1 MENKKVPELI
11 AETKWLELKR
21 NSRLRKQDLIDLIS
35 DVLDHP
41 VLEIDASLLTS
52 TTDVLVRPRV
62 EVNEQRRREMKGDAR
77 IEKWVGGNPKSYPK
91 NQSIKKEENLKS

>member
-1 MENKKVPELI
+1 MENKKVPELRP
-11 AETKWLELKR
+11 ETKWLELKR
-21 NSRLRKQDLIDLIS
+21 SSRLRKQDLIDLIS

-62 EVNEQRRREMKGDAR
+62 EVNEQRRREIR
-77 IEKWVGGNPKSYPK
+77 QIEEMLGLRNG
-91 NQSIKKEENLKS
+91 

>member
-1 MENKKVPELI
+1 MENKKAPELR
-11 AETKWLELKR
+11 AETKRLGLKR
-21 NSRLRKQDLIDLIS
+21 NSRLRKQDLTDLIS

-62 EVNEQRRREMKGDAR
+62 EVNEQRRREIR
-77 IEKWVGGNPKSYPK
+77 QIEEILGLRNG
-91 NQSIKKEENLKS
+91 

>member
-1 MENKKVPELI
+1 M
-11 AETKWLELKR
+11 
-21 NSRLRKQDLIDLIS
+21 IS

-62 EVNEQRRREMKGDAR
+62 EVNEQRKREIR
-77 IEKWVGGNPKSYPK
+77 QIEEMLGLRNG
-91 NQSIKKEENLKS
+91 